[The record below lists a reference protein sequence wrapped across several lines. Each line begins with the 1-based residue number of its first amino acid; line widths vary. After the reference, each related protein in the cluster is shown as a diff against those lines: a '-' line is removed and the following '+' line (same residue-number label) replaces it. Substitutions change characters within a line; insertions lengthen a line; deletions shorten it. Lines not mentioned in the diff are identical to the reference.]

1 VRTDTS
7 DEVFRAQIL
16 AKICPKFVICTK
28 NAPIFL
34 KTPKIK
40 IMQKWGTKYKSMQF
54 IGIKVEIKADKMTNM
69 YIGGGN

>member
-1 VRTDTS
+1 MRTDAS
-7 DEVFRAQIL
+7 NEVLTVQIL

-40 IMQKWGTKYKSMQF
+40 IMQKWGTEYKSMQF
-54 IGIKVEIKADKMTNM
+54 IGIKVEIKADKMRDM
-69 YIGGGN
+69 YIDGGN